1 MSEQMERAHRL
12 KDMTFT
18 PGWRDV
24 VAMLNDEAKGAESE
38 LVEIMATRPDTLT
51 GKSALKYAIRARA
64 LRDFMEMITDEV
76 RLLDGPK

>member
-1 MSEQMERAHRL
+1 MSPQIERAHRL
-12 KDMTFT
+12 KEMMHT

-24 VAMLNDEAKGAESE
+24 VTMLNDEAKGAESE
-38 LVEIMATRPDTLT
+38 LVEIMATRPDALT

-76 RLLDGPK
+76 RLLDGQK